1 MKLKEYPEVKRGQW
15 GREFWEDGYF
25 VRTVGDEVAAET
37 IWKYIEYHRG
47 DEKRPSQMKLF

>member
-1 MKLKEYPEVKRGQW
+1 MKRGQW

-47 DEKRPSQMKLF
+47 DGMPPFQNGFLQLRYML